1 MPPPDGAPRWALC
14 TFPVWFFMLDGI
26 FTPLAARARWRSMA
40 REQVLPLRR
49 RGVIGAVVACFSFGG
64 VLLATRIDRVGEAAA
79 LRETLVVFAAL
90 IGGWL
95 LGEKVGPVQAGPD
108 GNDCN
113 GCSGDGD
120 GGMSDKTYDP
130 KLKAALEY
138 GPLLAFM
145 VGYWLVKDRTFAVGG
160 VEYSGFIAITAVFVL
175 IFAAS
180 ILALWKLTGKLSAMQ
195 VFSLVVILFMGGLT
209 VWFNDAHFIKMK
221 PTIIYVAF
229 ALGLGVGLLQGKSYL
244 RLLMGE
250 VLPMQEEGWMILT
263 RRMAGFF
270 VVLAVAN
277 EVVWR
282 NFSDGTWVTFKVV
295 GLTVAMFAFLFTQ
308 GRLFERYGIEPANK
322 D

>member
-1 MPPPDGAPRWALC
+1 
-14 TFPVWFFMLDGI
+14 
-26 FTPLAARARWRSMA
+26 
-40 REQVLPLRR
+40 
-49 RGVIGAVVACFSFGG
+49 
-64 VLLATRIDRVGEAAA
+64 
-79 LRETLVVFAAL
+79 
-90 IGGWL
+90 
-95 LGEKVGPVQAGPD
+95 
-108 GNDCN
+108 
-113 GCSGDGD
+113 
-120 GGMSDKTYDP
+120 MSDKTYDP

-145 VGYWLVKDRTFAVGG
+145 VGYWLVNDRVFSVGG

-175 IFAAS
+175 VFAAS

-250 VLPMQEEGWMILT
+250 VLPMQPEGWMILT

-308 GRLFERYGIEPANK
+308 GRLFERYGIEPENK
-322 D
+322 G